1 MERTENHQEAFYEV
15 GLEKL
20 KLDDD
25 QLKDYEKQVKPND
38 EDIEE
43 TGQDEQA
50 METDAENNSNSV
62 IENESELTV
71 SESRQ
76 RSMLDEEKKA
86 GECIRNINADKVN
99 EGVFEGSPDGNGQ
112 SSSRNEAQ
120 VMYDTAPETT
130 NEQTDENMDASQN
143 GVLGDEIDCDRQIS
157 HICPAFLLL
166 WSMRYHTIIYNV
178 LALNL
183 NFIFTWQ
190 SRMEYIIVKR
200 MVLRRISIAAC
211 RHSERIEKHSISLIC
226 SQLRENGEDENHQ
239 ETFHEV
245 LLEKLNLDEDQLKDY
260 EKQVKPNDEDIEETG
275 QDEQTMETDDVN
287 NSNSVNE
294 NESELTVSESR
305 QRSMLDE
312 EKKAG
317 ECVRNINADKVNEGV
332 FEGSPDGNGQS
343 SSRNEAQVIMLG
355 VYSETS
361 LRQNEF

>member
-1 MERTENHQEAFYEV
+1 MERTENHQETFREV
-15 GLEKL
+15 GLEML

-62 IENESELTV
+62 IENKSELTV

-86 GECIRNINADKVN
+86 GESVRNINADKVN

-112 SSSRNEAQ
+112 SSSRTEAQ

-166 WSMRYHTIIYNV
+166 WSTRGTPCFN
-178 LALNL
+178 ALL
-183 NFIFTWQ
+183 TEFLQIM
-190 SRMEYIIVKR
+190 SDPS
-200 MVLRRISIAAC
+200 L
-211 RHSERIEKHSISLIC
+211 SEEC
-226 SQLRENGEDENHQ
+226 
-239 ETFHEV
+239 
-245 LLEKLNLDEDQLKDY
+245 
-260 EKQVKPNDEDIEETG
+260 EE
-275 QDEQTMETDDVN
+275 
-287 NSNSVNE
+287 
-294 NESELTVSESR
+294 
-305 QRSMLDE
+305 
-312 EKKAG
+312 
-317 ECVRNINADKVNEGV
+317 
-332 FEGSPDGNGQS
+332 P
-343 SSRNEAQVIMLG
+343 
-355 VYSETS
+355 
-361 LRQNEF
+361 